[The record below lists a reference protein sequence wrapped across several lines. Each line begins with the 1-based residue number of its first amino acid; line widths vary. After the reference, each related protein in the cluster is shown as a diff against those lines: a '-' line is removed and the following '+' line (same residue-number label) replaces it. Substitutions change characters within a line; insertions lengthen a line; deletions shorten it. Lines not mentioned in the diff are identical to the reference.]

1 MKSLSPSA
9 YTKFGKGKLMN
20 KVWEKAK
27 VTNSISKEQKIK
39 NWGKEEEV
47 DMVEEAV
54 TGILR

>member
-27 VTNSISKEQKIK
+27 VTNTISKEQKIK
-39 NWGKEEEV
+39 KWGVEEV

-54 TGILR
+54 TGILK